1 MKLKGFGRSVI
12 QRLVKTNVKKNLYFE
27 IKDKVIEETVTGHMV
42 TKRNALV
49 KCYGL
54 NSNREVRAR
63 LIELLYDRVNY
74 HKDKF
79 IAPIIHQEMT
89 GMVVKRTGKVE
100 HSDQTHDDQVFSYL
114 MALYVWYDGKNV
126 MENWNLVKNTL
137 RTDEDEEIV
146 AGDIARDSE
155 TDTVPI
161 EELEIIADDDVQL
174 QLQYLNDQKRG
185 ILSQDFEALIHKRE
199 DEQVKSMAATDP
211 VFRKAIHNAYNI
223 EDAPETRTTILLP
236 DSIYTDE
243 DESFEYDVELHGN
256 LYGDF
261 MKDYF

>member
-79 IAPIIHQEMT
+79 IAPILHQEMT

-155 TDTVPI
+155 TDTVHSLPYHH
-161 EELEIIADDDVQL
+161 APQSL
-174 QLQYLNDQKRG
+174 QMMMFNF
-185 ILSQDFEALIHKRE
+185 S
-199 DEQVKSMAATDP
+199 
-211 VFRKAIHNAYNI
+211 YN
-223 EDAPETRTTILLP
+223 T
-236 DSIYTDE
+236 
-243 DESFEYDVELHGN
+243 
-256 LYGDF
+256 
-261 MKDYF
+261 